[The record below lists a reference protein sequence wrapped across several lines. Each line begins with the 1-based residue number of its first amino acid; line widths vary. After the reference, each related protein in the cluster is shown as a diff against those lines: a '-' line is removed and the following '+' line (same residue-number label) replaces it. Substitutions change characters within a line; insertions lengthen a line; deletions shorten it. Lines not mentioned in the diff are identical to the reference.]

1 MTSVQEMIDND
12 LFKTTEIG
20 GTSRKSNLLEQQSSQ
35 ADKRLMMAA
44 QMMPNQFGQ
53 EKAAAATGGK
63 VRASHQMYMNQSIN
77 TGASRGHFAS
87 SFAHTNDPCIGQ
99 TQRVKG

>member
-1 MTSVQEMIDND
+1 MIDSD
-12 LFKTTEIG
+12 LFKTAEIG
-20 GTSRKSNLLEQQSSQ
+20 GTSRKSNLLEQQSNQ

-53 EKAAAATGGK
+53 EKAATGGGK
-63 VRASHQMYMNQSIN
+63 IRASHQMYMNKSIS

-87 SFAHTNDPCIGQ
+87 TIAQEGDPYIGQ